1 MKTSNV
7 EQQIENLR
15 PLAKS
20 GLVLNFHNWLV
31 ATAVGLVILSILLW
45 NPIPLMIAIFL
56 GVVGISERSAGPNI
70 AAAITAYD
78 TTKATFGE
86 VTITIS
92 CWDTDNHYHA
102 HVQEIGQPAWED
114 EFIPQGWK
122 PAAGSY
128 AARIWRAG
136 NGGPPI
142 LTIVEGGILIPRH
155 SPTSPPN
162 GNSSKDPG

>member
-7 EQQIENLR
+7 EQQIDNLR
-15 PLAKS
+15 PAAKS
-20 GLVLNFHNWLV
+20 GLAANIHNWLV
-31 ATAVGLVILSILLW
+31 AIAVGLVILSIFLW

-70 AAAITAYD
+70 AAAINSYD
-78 TTKATFGE
+78 TTQATFGE
-86 VTITIS
+86 VTITIT

-102 HVQEIGQPAWED
+102 HVQEIGQPAWEY

-136 NGGPPI
+136 NGGPPT
-142 LTIVEGGILIPRH
+142 LTIVGDGILIPRH
-155 SPTSPPN
+155 IPTSPKKASE
-162 GNSSKDPG
+162 SSVE